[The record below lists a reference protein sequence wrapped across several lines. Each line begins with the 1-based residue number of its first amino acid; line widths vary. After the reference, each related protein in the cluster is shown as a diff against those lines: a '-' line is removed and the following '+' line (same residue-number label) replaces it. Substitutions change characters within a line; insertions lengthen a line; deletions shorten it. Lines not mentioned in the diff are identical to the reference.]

1 MPSAQCSVLSAQCSV
16 PSAQCSVLSAQCP
29 VRSAQCSMP
38 SAQCPVPSAQCSVL
52 SAQCSVLYCY
62 FMTPTTTSRSTAA
75 AIATTTAI
83 TILLGHLRHTKSYP
97 EGVAQPSIASRGKS
111 MHAIGFRREE
121 ARSRMKVR
129 MTNAC
134 KRAISIAITCIV
146 CQATLLATRDP
157 RRQHLFACRTSGSLR
172 VDPTVCS
179 RL

>member
-1 MPSAQCSVLSAQCSV
+1 MYLHSYLYLISVSELVSI
-16 PSAQCSVLSAQCP
+16 
-29 VRSAQCSMP
+29 
-38 SAQCPVPSAQCSVL
+38 
-52 SAQCSVLYCY
+52 YCY

-97 EGVAQPSIASRGKS
+97 EEVAQPSIASRGKS

-157 RRQHLFACRTSGSLR
+157 RRQHLLASRTSETLR
-172 VDPTVCS
+172 VHGAPEKPRRPTVCS
-179 RL
+179 RLAYLPISKLLSRVTEQQEMID

>member
-1 MPSAQCSVLSAQCSV
+1 MHVYLHSYLYLISVSELVSI
-16 PSAQCSVLSAQCP
+16 
-29 VRSAQCSMP
+29 
-38 SAQCPVPSAQCSVL
+38 
-52 SAQCSVLYCY
+52 YCY
-62 FMTPTTTSRSTAA
+62 RH
-75 AIATTTAI
+75 TTAI

-97 EGVAQPSIASRGKS
+97 EEVAQPSIASRGKS

-157 RRQHLFACRTSGSLR
+157 RRQHLFASKPQKLCVFMEPPKNR
-172 VDPTVCS
+172 VVQRCVPVS
-179 RL
+179 PIFHIQSSWVLLHQKF

>member
-1 MPSAQCSVLSAQCSV
+1 MHVYLHSYLYLISVSELVSI
-16 PSAQCSVLSAQCP
+16 
-29 VRSAQCSMP
+29 
-38 SAQCPVPSAQCSVL
+38 
-52 SAQCSVLYCY
+52 YCY

-129 MTNAC
+129 MRDHVHEPDPQRVANQGAH
-134 KRAISIAITCIV
+134 AIAADAYLRIPYFRPVVTPDNCSH
-146 CQATLLATRDP
+146 AT
-157 RRQHLFACRTSGSLR
+157 G
-172 VDPTVCS
+172 
-179 RL
+179 